1 VLTTGPFLYDD
12 EPAPLHTGTPR
23 RRQGLI
29 VLLFGGTVLVA
40 LLLVGLS
47 YLIKGSPDDQAREV
61 AGVFLAALE
70 KDDVETAYG
79 LLCEDERAAT
89 EPDEVADRYL
99 VSDGGDI
106 VSVAE
111 TEVGG
116 TPAREVSVEWDDG
129 TQSGLIVVNEDGPS
143 VCGIAPGP

>member
-1 VLTTGPFLYDD
+1 MTTGPFLYDD
-12 EPAPLHTGTPR
+12 DPAPLHTGTPR
-23 RRQGLI
+23 RRNGLL
-29 VLLFGGTVLVA
+29 VLVFGGTVVVA
-40 LLLVGLS
+40 LLMVGLS
-47 YLIKGSPDDQAREV
+47 YLVKGSPDDQAREV

-79 LLCEDERAAT
+79 LMCEDERAAT
-89 EPDEVADRYL
+89 APDEVADRYL
-99 VSDGGDI
+99 VPGGGPEV

-129 TQSGLIVVNEDGPS
+129 TRSGLIVVNEDGPS

>member
-116 TPAREVSVEWDDG
+116 TPAREVSVAWDDG

>member
-1 VLTTGPFLYDD
+1 MSTGPFLYDD

-143 VCGIAPGP
+143 VCGIASSP

>member
-1 VLTTGPFLYDD
+1 MSTGPFLYDD

-70 KDDVETAYG
+70 QDDVETAYG

-99 VSDGGDI
+99 VSGGGDI

-116 TPAREVSVEWDDG
+116 APAREVSVAWDDG
-129 TQSGLIVVNEDGPS
+129 TQSDLIVVNEDGPS